1 MNISDNNI
9 NLNNF
14 NIANTSSGKT
24 NAAAGGNSA
33 VGQNPIQNVSGNA
46 LITQVNEGQLFNGKI
61 LDITRDQVSILLNNN
76 KTLLAHMTDNINF
89 NIGDAITFQVQE
101 NNGSN
106 VVIKPYQN
114 SAGMMKDNAIFKVL
128 DTNNFAPTE
137 KNYMIAEKLMNNN
150 MPVDKASMQ
159 KIMQLSYKY
168 PDANIDTLLNMTK
181 LGINIDSNSINQY
194 EAFLSNN
201 HQLMSDLVNMS
212 GSITE
217 FSATILDGMDLSNG
231 NISLDN
237 ILQFNNTLLGALSD
251 ASDVGDLSNILP
263 DVINPNNADGTLD
276 LVAPQNT
283 SVIANEGKAYIMEN
297 LPALAEKFSI
307 QESSINQLV
316 DSLNK
321 IGFDDTTIAKL
332 LDNSDTPMKLM
343 NNIKEL
349 LNSDVLKNDISQTND
364 NLLADIKNMLQSEG
378 YKELL
383 DVAVKKKFSL
393 DPNKMENP
401 KEIDDLYN
409 SIYDKANR
417 LMDAFS
423 GQGGSAGKNMQE
435 SAKGMQERID
445 FMQNLNNMFTYA
457 QIPVN
462 VSGSD
467 MNSELFVYMN
477 KKRMKDAKEEVSA
490 LLHLDMDHLGPTD
503 VHVSLRGTT
512 VNTRFY
518 VEDEESARII
528 DEHMTMLEKAINESG
543 YSLINEVVTREP
555 SIGKTSNMVIDE
567 MLNKD
572 MEKSVKRYSFDVR
585 T

>member
-14 NIANTSSGKT
+14 NIANTSGGKT
-24 NAAAGGNSA
+24 NAATGSNSA
-33 VGQNPIQNVSGNA
+33 AGQTPVQNISGNA

-76 KTLLAHMTDNINF
+76 KTLLAHMTDNISF

-114 SAGMMKDNAIFKVL
+114 STSMMKDNAIFKVL
-128 DTNNFAPTE
+128 DSNNFAPTE

-168 PDANIDTLLNMTK
+168 PDANLDTLLNMTK

-194 EAFLSNN
+194 EAFLTNN
-201 HQLMSDLVNMS
+201 HQLMSDLTNMA

-217 FSATILDGMDLSNG
+217 FSSAMLEGMDFSNG
-231 NISLDN
+231 SLSVDN
-237 ILQFNNTLLGALSD
+237 VLQFNNTLLSTLSD
-251 ASDVGDLSNILP
+251 ASDGGDLSNILP
-263 DVINPNNADGTLD
+263 DVTNLSEEEGTLNPA
-276 LVAPQNT
+276 VPENT
-283 SVIANEGKAYIMEN
+283 LAVNEGGKAFITDN
-297 LPALAEKFSI
+297 LSVFADKFSM
-307 QESSINQLV
+307 QESGVSQLA

-321 IGFDDTTIAKL
+321 IGFDDTTVARL

-349 LNSDVLKNDISQTND
+349 LNSDLLKNDIAQTNH
-364 NLLADIKNMLQSEG
+364 NLPADIKNMLQSEG

-477 KKRMKDAKEEVSA
+477 KKRLKDSKEEVSA

-543 YSLINEVVTREP
+543 YSLTNEVVMREP
-555 SIGKTSNMVIDE
+555 SIGKPSNMVIDE
-567 MLNKD
+567 MLNRD